1 VYGSDISDKM
11 VEVSSSNLKNFKKSS
26 NTDTVF
32 QIEKLN
38 SKFIEESGIL
48 RDEKIDSIV
57 TE

>member
-1 VYGSDISDKM
+1 ISDKM

-26 NTDTVF
+26 NIDTVF